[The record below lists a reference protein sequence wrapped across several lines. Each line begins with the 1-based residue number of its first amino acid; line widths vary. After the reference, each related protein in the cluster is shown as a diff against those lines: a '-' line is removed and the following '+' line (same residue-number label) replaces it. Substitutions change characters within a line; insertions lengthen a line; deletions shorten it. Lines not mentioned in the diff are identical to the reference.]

1 MSYNALYT
9 PFKRFVPKFLY
20 WLVYYKTSH
29 AERVECALKVV
40 VPMLEKVSTT
50 QRAMVLGDTGLC
62 GATWLIKREQSCF
75 SLNVD
80 VIPNTT
86 WSVW

>member
-1 MSYNALYT
+1 
-9 PFKRFVPKFLY
+9 
-20 WLVYYKTSH
+20 
-29 AERVECALKVV
+29 
-40 VPMLEKVSTT
+40 MLEKVSTT